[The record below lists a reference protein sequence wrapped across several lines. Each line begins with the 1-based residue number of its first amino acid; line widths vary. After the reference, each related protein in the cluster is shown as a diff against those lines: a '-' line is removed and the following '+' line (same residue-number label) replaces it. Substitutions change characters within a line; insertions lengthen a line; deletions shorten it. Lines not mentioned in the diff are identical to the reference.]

1 MTGQVVTMQDNSY
14 VTEVIVDKN
23 TPMFLQLLF
32 VVSFPARCQ
41 YFRLCGIDQ
50 GMVGEQRIVQDLES
64 RVVTGTFL
72 EGVKETT
79 NIPSH
84 DV

>member
-32 VVSFPARCQ
+32 VVSFPARC
-41 YFRLCGIDQ
+41 
-50 GMVGEQRIVQDLES
+50 
-64 RVVTGTFL
+64 
-72 EGVKETT
+72 
-79 NIPSH
+79 
-84 DV
+84 